1 MSVCLRVWCVC
12 ACDLSSI
19 RSHHADT
26 LDTLPVHSAPF
37 QWCCHFFLSTVHIIP
52 SLPLFI
58 CCLPKS
64 SALLHQF
71 TTCDSCG
78 RHLQRQLLSA
88 QRISPFFC
96 LFSLFF
102 SCQTLHSFSSPLPL
116 PLRHTQTGLPVLS
129 SRSDPFAST
138 LSCLDQKE
146 RLTVNVRGC
155 TSANNNI

>member
-26 LDTLPVHSAPF
+26 LDTLHSAPSSSVAT
-37 QWCCHFFLSTVHIIP
+37 FLSPALNIP

-71 TTCDSCG
+71 TTCASCG

-96 LFSLFF
+96 LF
-102 SCQTLHSFSSPLPL
+102 LPL
-116 PLRHTQTGLPVLS
+116 LQLPDIALVFVATAISSEAHTDRPARPQQSVRSICKHIVLS
-129 SRSDPFAST
+129 
-138 LSCLDQKE
+138 
-146 RLTVNVRGC
+146 
-155 TSANNNI
+155 

>member
-1 MSVCLRVWCVC
+1 MVC

-26 LDTLPVHSAPF
+26 LDTFHSAPSSSVAT
-37 QWCCHFFLSTVHIIP
+37 FFFPLLSTY
-52 SLPLFI
+52 PLFPFLFVVCQNHLHYFI
-58 CCLPKS
+58 S
-64 SALLHQF
+64 SLLVPRVGAIY
-71 TTCDSCG
+71 SSI
-78 RHLQRQLLSA
+78 LSG

-96 LFSLFF
+96 LFSLSF

-116 PLRHTQTGLPVLS
+116 PLRHTTTGLPVLS

-155 TSANNNI
+155 ISANNNI